1 MWLILLIIKQNIFRH
16 RVWYTEHRRF
26 LVRLV
31 VKQGREITMLI
42 ECQSGS
48 QFKTFLFLLQ
58 HYSSCDRVDTSGW
71 IFLAN
76 SMVRVAGSQRYMEEG
91 V

>member
-1 MWLILLIIKQNIFRH
+1 
-16 RVWYTEHRRF
+16 
-26 LVRLV
+26 
-31 VKQGREITMLI
+31 MLI

-48 QFKTFLFLLQ
+48 QSKTFLFLLQ

-76 SMVRVAGSQRYMEEG
+76 SMVRVAQHE
-91 V
+91 